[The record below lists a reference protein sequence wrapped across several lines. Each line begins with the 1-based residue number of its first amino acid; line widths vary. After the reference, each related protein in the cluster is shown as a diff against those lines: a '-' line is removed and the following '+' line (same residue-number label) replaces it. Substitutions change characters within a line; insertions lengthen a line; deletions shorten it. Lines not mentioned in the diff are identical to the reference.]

1 MRWLIAFALVA
12 SPAAAQDVT
21 QSTIGLINIAPTG
34 TPLNLGDDATA
45 QVQLGFTFDYFG
57 QSFTQAW
64 VSSNGFLSFSTSD
77 NLCCNGWQ
85 IESAPRNSIFANWS
99 DLISGSNPYVQ
110 TLTTDLGTA
119 FVAGWYNTQEFGSWQ
134 PNTFEIQLYESGT
147 VNIAYGNLS
156 NIYHTVTAGLTG
168 PTGSDNISIFYGQN
182 VGTLSNTS
190 YSYAFASSPQAVDCN
205 KTPLDPSC
213 PPIAVAYSPVSI
225 VAAQET
231 ALAAQE
237 EAVASVEQETTA
249 AAAEQI
255 ASDVE
260 QAVAAIEQA
269 AAIAAEPEIK
279 QEAAAIEKVET
290 KAQSERLSPMQLA
303 ALLSNRGPAATTLL
317 IPGISL
323 DSDQNGNGQQSEQQL
338 ASGKQEAPSQSMADA
353 QQAGQQAFEQMAAN
367 VDAALT
373 EQQEQASIQAQ
384 QEEQQFAA
392 QESQGEAPSVAFV
405 QAFSSMAGEGQTF
418 ANSGLGSLSNQ
429 VQLIEILNSAPSQE
443 KQDATPEKPDKE
455 MQQLAGPV
463 SLAAYA
469 QARIPDVAFYNEREI
484 YRKNRPVDAYMLMY
498 RLMMTNDRTWS
509 AMVDAQ
515 YER

>member
-12 SPAAAQDVT
+12 SPVAAQDVT

-45 QVQLGFTFDYFG
+45 QVQLGFSFDYFG

-77 NLCCNGWQ
+77 NLCCNGWP

-99 DLISGSNPYVQ
+99 DLISGGNPYVQ

-156 NIYHTVTAGLTG
+156 NIYHTITAGLTG
-168 PTGSDNISIFYGQN
+168 PTSSDNLSIFYGQN
-182 VGTLSNTS
+182 VGAISNTS
-190 YSYAFASSPQAVDCN
+190 YSYAFAPSPQVVDCN

-213 PPIAVAYSPVSI
+213 PPIVVAYSPVSA
-225 VAAQET
+225 VTAQDT
-231 ALAAQE
+231 TPTAQE
-237 EAVASVEQETTA
+237 EVTASVEQETTA
-249 AAAEQI
+249 EAAEQI

-260 QAVAAIEQA
+260 QAVAVIEQA
-269 AAIAAEPEIK
+269 AVITAEPEVK
-279 QEAAAIEKVET
+279 QEAATTEKVEA
-290 KAQSERLSPMQLA
+290 KAQSERLSPAQLA
-303 ALLSNRGPAATTLL
+303 ALLSNRGPVATALL
-317 IPGISL
+317 IPGASSE
-323 DSDQNGNGQQSEQQL
+323 DEQDSNKQQSDQQS
-338 ASGKQEAPSQSMADA
+338 ASNKQEAPSQSMADS
-353 QQAGQQAFEQMAAN
+353 QRAGQQAFEQIAAN
-367 VDAALT
+367 ADAALA

-384 QEEQQFAA
+384 QQEQEFVFQDN
-392 QESQGEAPSVAFV
+392 QGEQASPAFV

-418 ANSGLGSLSNQ
+418 TNAGLGSLSNQ
-429 VQLIEILNSAPSQE
+429 VQLIEILNSASSQE
-443 KQDATPEKPDKE
+443 RQDATPEKPDKE

-469 QARIPDVAFYNEREI
+469 QVRIPDVAFYNEREI